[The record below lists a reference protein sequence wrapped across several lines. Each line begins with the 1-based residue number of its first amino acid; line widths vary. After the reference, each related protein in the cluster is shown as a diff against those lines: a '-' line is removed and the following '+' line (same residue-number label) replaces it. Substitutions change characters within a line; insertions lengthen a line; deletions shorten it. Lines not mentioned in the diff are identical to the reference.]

1 MQNAEHKQTRHTGIR
16 LLLYWVGLIAL
27 LLLLTT
33 ATYTWFAL
41 SRTPRVSDMYVTISA
56 PKGLEIALSYDA
68 EDEDWGQLL
77 LFDDMVEELAT
88 LKPCTWSE
96 LDGCFYAVVYGMD
109 GRMTDQWTELNDEEN
124 ANIEG
129 EAGYYNKAIFYAR
142 SDTPVSVSL
151 AEARVSEDGTESFGT
166 YLIGT
171 PVWNDAELIHD
182 DGGQGAEYAV
192 RIGLRITPIDENGEP
207 AGDPVFYIYEPNCN
221 GHADGT
227 DEYLVTPNKDD
238 GEPLVPE
245 ERLITQ
251 SVSTWTE
258 VFPVQRT
265 ATLKDLG
272 EFTSDNTGLFALKAG
287 GMVKIEVYIW
297 LEGQDADCGHLLSR
311 EAQILANI
319 GFDSDYSGQSGLVEI
334 PDEAP

>member
-1 MQNAEHKQTRHTGIR
+1 M
-16 LLLYWVGLIAL
+16 
-27 LLLLTT
+27 
-33 ATYTWFAL
+33 
-41 SRTPRVSDMYVTISA
+41 
-56 PKGLEIALSYDA
+56 
-68 EDEDWGQLL
+68 
-77 LFDDMVEELAT
+77 
-88 LKPCTWSE
+88 
-96 LDGCFYAVVYGMD
+96 
-109 GRMTDQWTELNDEEN
+109 
-124 ANIEG
+124 
-129 EAGYYNKAIFYAR
+129 
-142 SDTPVSVSL
+142 
-151 AEARVSEDGTESFGT
+151 
-166 YLIGT
+166 
-171 PVWNDAELIHD
+171 
-182 DGGQGAEYAV
+182 
-192 RIGLRITPIDENGEP
+192 
-207 AGDPVFYIYEPNCN
+207 
-221 GHADGT
+221 
-227 DEYLVTPNKDD
+227 TPNKDD